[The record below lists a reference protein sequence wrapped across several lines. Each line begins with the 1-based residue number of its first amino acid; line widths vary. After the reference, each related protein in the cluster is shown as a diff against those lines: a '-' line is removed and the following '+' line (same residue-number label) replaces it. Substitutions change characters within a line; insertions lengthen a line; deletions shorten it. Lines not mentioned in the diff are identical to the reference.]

1 MYSQRIHASSTG
13 TRLRFMLGY
22 RVSVIR
28 NTSIRSGVR
37 LRAVLLYCDSLTQN
51 LEHKITGDVLCML
64 DPEGL
69 KSLGI
74 SSVGQRLCILKRVYL
89 LKLAQDIP
97 IDPEHYVPPCRL
109 PFFSF
114 VPALCLLIPYPGSSE
129 QGTSS
134 TESNARRIAWH
145 RRRPRSAPKLFLC
158 RGDLTL
164 SYQVYV
170 SSPLRRKTRN
180 SRTP

>member
-13 TRLRFMLGY
+13 TRLRSMLGY

-37 LRAVLLYCDSLTQN
+37 LRAILLCCDSPTHR

-109 PFFSF
+109 TFTF
-114 VPALCLLIPYPGSSE
+114 VSALCLHSPYPGSSE
-129 QGTSS
+129 QGTSP

-145 RRRPRSAPKLFLC
+145 RRQPKSVPILFSC
-158 RGDLTL
+158 RCDLTL
-164 SYQVYV
+164 SYQVHV
-170 SSPLRRKTRN
+170 SSPLRRRTRN